1 MEGAEGM
8 SLNDKQRRFVNEY
21 LVDLNGRQAAIR
33 AGYSEKTAQEQSSRL
48 LSNVKVKKM
57 IEERMVDRE
66 QRTEITQDRVL
77 QELAKI
83 AFGDP
88 RRVMTWG
95 AAGVTLKESSELSD
109 DDAALVASVSET
121 ETQHGGSLKLKTNDK
136 LKALELVGKH
146 LGMFKDVVEVNE
158 TSYVQTVPESEN
170 MEDWAARCRK

>member
-1 MEGAEGM
+1 M
-8 SLNDKQRRFVNEY
+8 SLSAKQLRFVDEY
-21 LVDLNGRQAAIR
+21 LIDLNATQAAKR
-33 AGYSEKTAQEQSSRL
+33 AGYSERTANEQGARL
-48 LSNVKVKKM
+48 LAKVSIQNEVEK
-57 IEERMVDRE
+57 RMSDRE

-95 AAGVTLKESSELSD
+95 ADGVTLKESSELSD

-170 MEDWAARCRK
+170 MEEWAARCRK